1 MDIKVD
7 DRHDKRMR
15 TMTLIKNMNRLTG
28 NMGWVLIMAL
38 AGLIP
43 AAPDSSAAVRIKDLA
58 TIAGARDNQ
67 LVGYGLVTGLNNQ
80 GDKNLIYTMQSLSS
94 MLRNYGVTLPANNM
108 QSKNVAAVIITAQIP
123 PFAKPGTKL
132 DITVSSIGDA
142 KSLQG
147 GILPQTPLFGADG
160 VVYAV
165 AQGQLTIGGFTSGQ
179 NNATLVKNHPTV
191 GRIANGAIV
200 EKQIPTQIE
209 TNGAMQLLFRQ
220 ADFTSISRAA
230 TAINQRFPDAGAP
243 VAQAINSS
251 TINLR
256 IPSDYWRNTI
266 AFIEVIEAVT
276 IDPDVRA
283 RVIVNERTGTIVATS
298 SVQISACAISHGN
311 LTISV
316 ATTPDVSQPNP
327 LAPNSA
333 QTVVT
338 NPTQV
343 NINENEATLIP
354 TPDLPTV
361 EEVAQYLNSLGVSP
375 RDMISIFQA
384 MKEAGALHAEIVVQ

>member
-1 MDIKVD
+1 MKVFIQSVI
-7 DRHDKRMR
+7 
-15 TMTLIKNMNRLTG
+15 LI
-28 NMGWVLIMAL
+28 IIQAL
-38 AGLIP
+38 VTVP
-43 AAPDSSAAVRIKDLA
+43 AEGAVRIKDLA
-58 TIAGARDNQ
+58 TVAGARDNQ

-80 GDKNLIYTMQSLSS
+80 GDKNLAYTMQSLSS
-94 MLRNYGVTLPANNM
+94 MLRNYGVTLPPTSM
-108 QSKNVAAVIITAQIP
+108 QSKNVAAVMITAQIP

-160 VVYAV
+160 TVYAV
-165 AQGQLTIGGFTSGQ
+165 AQGQLTIGGFSNGDQ
-179 NNATLVKNHPTV
+179 NASVIKNHPTV
-191 GRIANGAIV
+191 GRITNGAIV
-200 EKQIPTQIE
+200 EKPIPTQIE
-209 TNGAMQLLFRQ
+209 SNGMMQLLFRE
-220 ADFTSISRAA
+220 ADFTSIARAA
-230 TAINQRFPDAGAP
+230 TAINQRFNQSSSP
-243 VAQAINSS
+243 VADAINAS
-251 TINLR
+251 TLNLR
-256 IPSDYWRNTI
+256 IPADYWNNTI
-266 AFIEVIEAVT
+266 GFIEAVEAVT
-276 IDPDVRA
+276 INPDVRA

-316 ATTPDVSQPNP
+316 ATTPNVSQPNAFSP
-327 LAPNSA
+327 GG

-343 NINENEATLIP
+343 DIQENKASLIP
-354 TPDLPTV
+354 TPDLPSV
-361 EEVAQYLNSLGVSP
+361 EDVAQYLNGLGVTP